1 MIIES
6 LSLSAGADF
15 PLLAK
20 AAITWTPMT
29 FYIVATVIHT
39 LLILIGFKL
48 LHIDPEHNSFVGAL
62 LGAALGNAAVYL
74 LGGFGLFGVIG
85 AAAIY
90 FGLLAAIS
98 SGEVLK
104 SLIVFLVLMG
114 IYAGMGNF
122 LIPRTP
128 LTAEKIGGLAQV
140 VISGNLEAE
149 PITEDDAEDLSKPRE
164 Q

>member
-1 MIIES
+1 MIVES
-6 LSLSAGADF
+6 LNFAGGTDF
-15 PLLAK
+15 VLLAK

-29 FYIVATVIHT
+29 FFIVCAVVHT
-39 LLILIGFKL
+39 LLILLGFKL

-62 LGAALGNAAVYL
+62 LAAAAGNAAAYF
-74 LGGFGLFGVIG
+74 LGSYGLFGVIG

-90 FGLLAAIS
+90 FGILAAVS

-104 SLIVFLVLMG
+104 SVVVFLILLGVYSGLG
-114 IYAGMGNF
+114 HF

-140 VISGNLEAE
+140 VISGGLEAE

-164 Q
+164 